1 MKQILL
7 VEDNPNDV
15 ELTIEALKANN
26 ILNPIDVAEDG
37 EKALDYLHKKAK
49 FSNRTSGNPI
59 VILLDIKMPKIDGL
73 EVLKEIKS
81 DPKLQLIPV
90 VILSSSKEEQD
101 LLKSYKLGVN
111 AYVVKPVG
119 FEEFVTAV
127 KNIGIFWVLVNQN
140 IDPE

>member
-1 MKQILL
+1 MRQILL

-37 EKALDYLHKKAK
+37 EKALNYLHKNAE

-81 DPKLQLIPV
+81 DPKLQLIPI

-119 FEEFVTAV
+119 FEEFVVAV
-127 KNIGIFWVLVNQN
+127 KNIGIFWVLVNQSIN
-140 IDPE
+140 PE

>member
-7 VEDNPNDV
+7 VEDNLNDV

-37 EKALDYLHKKAK
+37 EKALDYLHKKAE

-59 VILLDIKMPKIDGL
+59 LILLDIKMPKIDGL